1 MVNSIFSG
9 FIVGGSVGEYY
20 LQKDWVKSVKTAIN
34 DTMDDIYSR
43 KVIFDDGGDKRY
55 VNSFSTEVTGKT
67 GENNSVYVFG
77 NLVNAENSQ
86 INFTLGNNLKFLES
100 VKLADNDTG
109 ELPVF
114 NVSSKERM
122 VLVSN
127 LRSNLSKVYYNLY
140 WSKLAFTDPS
150 NVADES
156 RGLDWWAEKVV
167 GLTDKASFG
176 FSSMR
181 RDQLFNLLRI
191 LKNY

>member
-1 MVNSIFSG
+1 
-9 FIVGGSVGEYY
+9 
-20 LQKDWVKSVKTAIN
+20 
-34 DTMDDIYSR
+34 MDDIYSR

-156 RGLDWWAEKVV
+156 RGLDWW
-167 GLTDKASFG
+167 
-176 FSSMR
+176 
-181 RDQLFNLLRI
+181 
-191 LKNY
+191 